1 MRRQQKLL
9 LSFMAWGLALL
20 HGITVATAL
29 TPQEIAQT
37 ALGSTVLLVIK
48 RSWGRSSLGSGFV
61 VHDGQIATNYHVIKG
76 IRSGYAKLVG
86 GTTEYAIETILA
98 VDKER
103 DLAIVKVTGIRAPTL
118 PLGDS
123 DAVQIGDIV
132 YVAGNPQGLEGT
144 FSEGIISA
152 IRPEGNNLVQGTILQ
167 MTAPISPGS
176 SGGPVLDDSGEVI
189 GVSVG
194 YYEGGQNL
202 NLAIPVNYLK
212 PLIATRVD
220 DLHITEVYDLY
231 SGSLSVDFSPDE
243 RYIATGDTD
252 GDVGLWKVSNGE
264 NIYYKNLGGEVEGV
278 AFSPGGSQLAA
289 DGHDGDNPYVILLE
303 ASRGTEVRREG
314 VNASSADARN
324 VRAVAFS
331 PDGRYVA
338 IGVDLPW
345 AWLWEVRGG
354 RRYGWGDTGNSEVNA
369 VAFSP
374 DGRYLATGDD
384 DGEAILL
391 EVNRWWSGSWPGVQR
406 LQLGG
411 NVHAVAFSPDGKY
424 LAADGYDGSNTNVTI
439 YDVSSNTTVWRIDPD
454 IYEIYA
460 LAFSPNGEYL
470 AVGGDDERIT
480 FYRIGADITKL
491 KVISATGQVNDLA
504 WSPDGNLISDGKKVW
519 QITEVHEELLV
530 QLSVAAID
538 PVNVGEAF
546 TLEFTVTDVTDLA
559 GWQLGVTFNPAV
571 LQAVSVNEGDFLKK
585 GGGDTF
591 FQSGNIDNT
600 TGKITG
606 VTATFIGTVGISGTG
621 RLLSLT
627 FEAKTSGMGRL
638 ALHNVQFITSSAEVI
653 PYEIT
658 INPVIVGDGL
668 LAWDVNSDGEV
679 NLVDLI
685 QVSQNFGPVDPAVPR
700 VDVNADGTVN
710 ISDLIIVAQ
719 HLGESTNPA
728 APVEKDLRVPLLVRA
743 NTRVDSY
750 INPETIQ
757 KWIDMAYA
765 ADDSSIGFQL
775 GIANLKRLLAAI
787 TPAETALLPNYP
799 NPFNPETW
807 IPYHLSNDAEVR
819 LTIYDTKGVPVRQ
832 FDLGYQPA
840 GYYTNRSKAAYWD
853 GCNESG
859 ESVASGVYFYQ
870 LRAGDYTALRR
881 MVILK

>member
-123 DAVQIGDIV
+123 DVVQIGDIV

-152 IRPEGNNLVQGTILQ
+152 IRPEGNNLVRGKVLQ

-176 SGGPVLDDSGEVI
+176 SGGPVLNDRGEVI

-212 PLIATRVD
+212 ALLAVRID
-220 DLHITEVYDLY
+220 DLLITEVYDLY
-231 SGSLSVDFSPDE
+231 SGSLSVDFSPDGK
-243 RYIATGDTD
+243 YIATGDTD
-252 GDVGLWKVSNGE
+252 GDVGLWEVSSGN
-264 NIYYKNLGGEVEGV
+264 NIYYKNLGGRVEGV
-278 AFSPGGSQLAA
+278 AFSPDGKQLAA
-289 DGHDGDNPYVILLE
+289 DGTNGNVRVVLLD
-303 ASRGTEVRREG
+303 AKSGTEIRRRDNRDEATQI
-314 VNASSADARN
+314 N
-324 VRAVAFS
+324 AVAFS

-338 IGVDLPW
+338 TGVNLRW
-345 AWLWEVRGG
+345 AYLWELSSNMQN
-354 RRYGWGDTGNSEVNA
+354 GWGRTDASEVYA

-374 DGRYLATGDD
+374 DGRYLATGND
-384 DGEAILL
+384 DGEASLWEL
-391 EVNRWWSGSWPGVQR
+391 NSWWTDDVDAQHFE
-406 LQLGG
+406 LGG
-411 NVHAVAFSPDGKY
+411 NVRAVAFSPDGKY
-424 LAADGYDGSNTNVTI
+424 LAADGYDGSNANVTI

-470 AVGGDDERIT
+470 AVGDDDERIT

-504 WSPDGNLISDGKKVW
+504 WSPDGNLISNGKKVW

-728 APVEKDLRVPLLVRA
+728 APVEKDLRVLPLLVRA

-819 LTIYDTKGVPVRQ
+819 LTIYDTRGVPVRQ